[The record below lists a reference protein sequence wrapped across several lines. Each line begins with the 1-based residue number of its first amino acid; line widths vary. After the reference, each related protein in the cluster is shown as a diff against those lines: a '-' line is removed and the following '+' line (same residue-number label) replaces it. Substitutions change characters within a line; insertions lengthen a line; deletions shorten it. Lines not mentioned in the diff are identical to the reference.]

1 MRQHQSP
8 QCFRCGRTHQ
18 PETCWFRDQ
27 QCRSCKK
34 VGHAERVCRS
44 RKRVQEVKGSA
55 EPYRSRDKSLREMD
69 KEEDETN
76 LFWGTI
82 KTKNNGTDQW
92 KGGHALVVEVMVDSL
107 PLKMELDTGAAV
119 SLLPYALYRER
130 YSHLSLQN
138 TKTCLRTYTGERI
151 YPKGE
156 VLVKVKKGRQETTL
170 PLLVVEGNGPP
181 LLGRDWLAHIPID
194 WKEIKTLSRG
204 TADEKLAS
212 LKAQYPRL
220 WKERLE
226 VATGIKAK
234 LHLKEGATPVFM
246 KARPVPYS
254 VRKKVE
260 DELNRLQEL
269 GIISPV
275 SWSEWATPIVVVP
288 KQDGA
293 IRLCGDF
300 KVSVNPALKIDMY
313 PLPKVGDIFAT
324 LGKGELYSKIDLLQ
338 AYNQLEVEVA
348 SRNLL
353 TINTHKG
360 LFQYSRVP
368 FGIAA
373 APAIWQRT
381 LELVLQGIPR
391 VHCLLD
397 DIIIAGR
404 DEEEHFR
411 LLEQVMARLDQ
422 YNFTINQQKCKFFQK
437 QLEFCGYQIDSQGL
451 HKTPDKIQAMLEA
464 PRPTSVTQLRSFL
477 GIISYY
483 HRFLPN
489 LSTVLAPLH
498 ELLKAHTQWKWTGD
512 CEKAFEEVKKLV
524 ASDTVLIHFDP
535 QLPISV
541 ACDASAYGLGAV
553 LSQTTKSG
561 EERPVAFASR
571 TLTQTEK
578 GYSQID
584 KEALA
589 LVWGIRKFHQY
600 VYGHKFTLIT
610 DHQPLT
616 MILDPHKSIP
626 VTTAARLQRYA
637 AFLGG
642 LPLTVEEGEEDEAS
656 QLFVKLVEH
665 LPVTYSQ
672 LREATQKDPT
682 LSKVLQFA
690 LNGWPVVMEDN
701 QSLKP
706 YFDRQYELSVEQGC
720 LLTPLHPWEF
730 PGYPWRRIHLDFAGP
745 IEGKMLLV
753 IVDAYSKWPEVVVM
767 EEVTAERTV
776 RFMKLNNIKHITTS
790 PYHPATNGLAE
801 RFVQTLKQSL
811 RVSKKEDRTLQHRVA
826 TFLINYRNA
835 RHSTTE
841 ESPAQLMIGRELRS
855 RLHLLKPNLKDT
867 VMKAQTAQVQR
878 RTATPDRT
886 FEIGEWVMVR
896 DYRRA
901 AKEKWQQAVVK
912 TKLGCKTY
920 LVEMRGGGVW
930 KRHVDQMIKDH
941 GSVLTERETTE
952 LDPEEEMTGKETN
965 GWGPQIKEGRSVQ
978 QAPTEK
984 IQTLHWTYL

>member
-1 MRQHQSP
+1 MIINIHHFNNHKYISRYFTHIAIWTISAEDHIAAALPVREPTKDDRRESGTGRMRQHQSP

-642 LPLTVEEGEEDEAS
+642 YD
-656 QLFVKLVEH
+656 
-665 LPVTYSQ
+665 
-672 LREATQKDPT
+672 
-682 LSKVLQFA
+682 
-690 LNGWPVVMEDN
+690 
-701 QSLKP
+701 
-706 YFDRQYELSVEQGC
+706 YE
-720 LLTPLHPWEF
+720 
-730 PGYPWRRIHLDFAGP
+730 
-745 IEGKMLLV
+745 
-753 IVDAYSKWPEVVVM
+753 
-767 EEVTAERTV
+767 
-776 RFMKLNNIKHITTS
+776 
-790 PYHPATNGLAE
+790 
-801 RFVQTLKQSL
+801 VQ
-811 RVSKKEDRTLQHRVA
+811 
-826 TFLINYRNA
+826 YRN
-835 RHSTTE
+835 
-841 ESPAQLMIGRELRS
+841 
-855 RLHLLKPNLKDT
+855 
-867 VMKAQTAQVQR
+867 
-878 RTATPDRT
+878 
-886 FEIGEWVMVR
+886 
-896 DYRRA
+896 
-901 AKEKWQQAVVK
+901 
-912 TKLGCKTY
+912 
-920 LVEMRGGGVW
+920 
-930 KRHVDQMIKDH
+930 
-941 GSVLTERETTE
+941 
-952 LDPEEEMTGKETN
+952 
-965 GWGPQIKEGRSVQ
+965 
-978 QAPTEK
+978 
-984 IQTLHWTYL
+984 TL

>member
-1 MRQHQSP
+1 
-8 QCFRCGRTHQ
+8 
-18 PETCWFRDQ
+18 
-27 QCRSCKK
+27 
-34 VGHAERVCRS
+34 
-44 RKRVQEVKGSA
+44 
-55 EPYRSRDKSLREMD
+55 
-69 KEEDETN
+69 
-76 LFWGTI
+76 
-82 KTKNNGTDQW
+82 
-92 KGGHALVVEVMVDSL
+92 
-107 PLKMELDTGAAV
+107 
-119 SLLPYALYRER
+119 
-130 YSHLSLQN
+130 
-138 TKTCLRTYTGERI
+138 
-151 YPKGE
+151 
-156 VLVKVKKGRQETTL
+156 
-170 PLLVVEGNGPP
+170 
-181 LLGRDWLAHIPID
+181 
-194 WKEIKTLSRG
+194 
-204 TADEKLAS
+204 
-212 LKAQYPRL
+212 
-220 WKERLE
+220 
-226 VATGIKAK
+226 
-234 LHLKEGATPVFM
+234 M

-313 PLPKVGDIFAT
+313 PLPKVEDIFAT

-422 YNFTINQQKCKFFQK
+422 HNFTINQQKCKFFQK

-477 GIISYY
+477 GIINYY

-642 LPLTVEEGEEDEAS
+642 YDYVVQYRNTLRHGNADALSRLPLTVEEGEEDEAS

-672 LREATQKDPT
+672 LRESTQKDPT

-720 LLTPLHPWEF
+720 LVWGLRVVIPQQLKKRMLEELHEGHLGIVKMKSVARNHLWWPGIDREIEEVTRSCEGCQQMKRNPKLTPLHPWEF
-730 PGYPWRRIHLDFAGP
+730 PGGPWRRIHLDFAGP

-776 RFMKLNNIKHITTS
+776 EELRNTLARWGLPLQIVTDNGPQFISETFRRFMKLNNIKHITTS

-896 DYRRA
+896 DYWRA

-930 KRHVDQMIKDH
+930 KRHVDQMVKDH

-952 LDPEEEMTGKETN
+952 LDPEEEMTGEETN

-978 QAPTEK
+978 QAPTER
-984 IQTLHWTYL
+984 IQTPTLDVPLKQPEGDPMISQDDKPNSVVVSQTLEPPPLNLELVKTNPPENPGVVMTRSGRIVKKPVRYRED

>member
-1 MRQHQSP
+1 MCSYWNYTRHYSGDEGVIPQKAYKGMAASIGKIEEFDSATEDWRSYLERLEHYLGANQIKEEVKTAAFLSCIGKRTFGLLRALTAPKKPGEKSYEELVEILTKHLAPKPLVIAERYRFHKRDQKEGETVREYVSALQKLTEHCDFQDHLEDTLRDRLVCGLRDVTLQKRLLTKEDLTFARAVEMAETAERAEKDAAELQVATTPEVHRLPVREPTKDDRRESGTGRMRQHQSP

-44 RKRVQEVKGSA
+44 RKRLQEVKGSA
-55 EPYRSRDKSLREMD
+55 EPYRSRDKSIREMD

-82 KTKNNGTDQW
+82 KTKNGTDQW
-92 KGGHALVVEVMVDSL
+92 KGGHALVVEVMEDSL

-220 WKERLE
+220 WKERLK

-313 PLPKVGDIFAT
+313 PLPKVEDIFAT

-348 SRNLL
+348 SRNIL

-391 VHCLLD
+391 VHC
-397 DIIIAGR
+397 
-404 DEEEHFR
+404 
-411 LLEQVMARLDQ
+411 
-422 YNFTINQQKCKFFQK
+422 
-437 QLEFCGYQIDSQGL
+437 
-451 HKTPDKIQAMLEA
+451 
-464 PRPTSVTQLRSFL
+464 
-477 GIISYY
+477 
-483 HRFLPN
+483 
-489 LSTVLAPLH
+489 
-498 ELLKAHTQWKWTGD
+498 
-512 CEKAFEEVKKLV
+512 
-524 ASDTVLIHFDP
+524 
-535 QLPISV
+535 
-541 ACDASAYGLGAV
+541 
-553 LSQTTKSG
+553 
-561 EERPVAFASR
+561 
-571 TLTQTEK
+571 
-578 GYSQID
+578 
-584 KEALA
+584 
-589 LVWGIRKFHQY
+589 
-600 VYGHKFTLIT
+600 
-610 DHQPLT
+610 
-616 MILDPHKSIP
+616 
-626 VTTAARLQRYA
+626 
-637 AFLGG
+637 
-642 LPLTVEEGEEDEAS
+642 
-656 QLFVKLVEH
+656 
-665 LPVTYSQ
+665 
-672 LREATQKDPT
+672 
-682 LSKVLQFA
+682 
-690 LNGWPVVMEDN
+690 
-701 QSLKP
+701 
-706 YFDRQYELSVEQGC
+706 
-720 LLTPLHPWEF
+720 
-730 PGYPWRRIHLDFAGP
+730 
-745 IEGKMLLV
+745 
-753 IVDAYSKWPEVVVM
+753 
-767 EEVTAERTV
+767 
-776 RFMKLNNIKHITTS
+776 
-790 PYHPATNGLAE
+790 
-801 RFVQTLKQSL
+801 
-811 RVSKKEDRTLQHRVA
+811 
-826 TFLINYRNA
+826 
-835 RHSTTE
+835 
-841 ESPAQLMIGRELRS
+841 
-855 RLHLLKPNLKDT
+855 
-867 VMKAQTAQVQR
+867 
-878 RTATPDRT
+878 
-886 FEIGEWVMVR
+886 
-896 DYRRA
+896 
-901 AKEKWQQAVVK
+901 
-912 TKLGCKTY
+912 
-920 LVEMRGGGVW
+920 
-930 KRHVDQMIKDH
+930 
-941 GSVLTERETTE
+941 
-952 LDPEEEMTGKETN
+952 
-965 GWGPQIKEGRSVQ
+965 
-978 QAPTEK
+978 
-984 IQTLHWTYL
+984 